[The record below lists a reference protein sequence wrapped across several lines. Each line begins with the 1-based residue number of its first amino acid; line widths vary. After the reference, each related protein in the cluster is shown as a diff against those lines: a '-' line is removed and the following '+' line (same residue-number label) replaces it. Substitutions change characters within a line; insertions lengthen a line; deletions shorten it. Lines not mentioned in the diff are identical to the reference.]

1 MKQCLARPLPI
12 SGEGLL
18 LFNLEIKDVTI
29 IVCSYFYVKKRRS
42 DGSLKQKKKL
52 FLMVAFL
59 MLSKL
64 FLLAMLTLEVKNPPR
79 FQHLFGLI
87 PVSYSLNYTEV
98 PPRR

>member
-1 MKQCLARPLPI
+1 MKR
-12 SGEGLL
+12 
-18 LFNLEIKDVTI
+18 
-29 IVCSYFYVKKRRS
+29 
-42 DGSLKQKKKL
+42 KKKL

-59 MLSKL
+59 VLSKL